1 MLLET
6 LLIYHISQNIT
17 TSKTAHIK
25 CRQLSFSKCQKYLPL
40 PKGTSC
46 HGQLISL
53 FWFSVLLAPLIFTH
67 ILSESLKLMVYA
79 MTNTLEIVNEHK
91 KNTTKLTS
99 TWMSPPPSPTSEHP
113 SATPA
118 RYKNRAGSHQCCDPC
133 NFPLKASVPVLLV
146 GVIPSGEAIWTS
158 NVHEDAR

>member
-17 TSKTAHIK
+17 TSKTARIK

-53 FWFSVLLAPLIFTH
+53 FCFSVLLAPLIFTH

-91 KNTTKLTS
+91 KIPQSSLAHGCPHPHL
-99 TWMSPPPSPTSEHP
+99 PPLSIPLLLQPGIKIELGPTS
-113 SATPA
+113 A
-118 RYKNRAGSHQCCDPC
+118 
-133 NFPLKASVPVLLV
+133 ASMQLSFKSICSSFV
-146 GVIPSGEAIWTS
+146 SWTNS
-158 NVHEDAR
+158 IRRSYVDIKCA